1 VFGERHLRHVLLSHM
16 KYYNEMRTH
25 LSIEKDAPVPRVV
38 ERAGHILCRPVLGGL
53 HHQYVRTSFTTG
65 TTAWAELLDHGYVN
79 FTMEAVAKRA
89 GTSRPVLSRRRPT
102 RAELAVAAIGHYIQK
117 NPVSVPDL
125 GSVRDEL
132 AMLLQKF
139 SERGVST
146 ITKVLFS
153 MRDYFVET
161 NSSLADLR
169 SKLEGRRTIEEVL
182 QRGVRRGEIDPSK
195 LTKRIASLPLDLGRH
210 EVFMTHKPVPRAV
223 IAEIL
228 DTIFLPLV
236 ATKKGARV
244 SHRN

>member
-1 VFGERHLRHVLLSHM
+1 M
-16 KYYNEMRTH
+16 
-25 LSIEKDAPVPRVV
+25 P
-38 ERAGHILCRPVLGGL
+38 
-53 HHQYVRTSFTTG
+53 
-65 TTAWAELLDHGYVN
+65 AWASGVGQDQGLSWPARHWPVVAAPSAWPPVSN
-79 FTMEAVAKRA
+79 FPGLANGEI
-89 GTSRPVLSRRRPT
+89 
-102 RAELAVAAIGHYIQK
+102 RAEFAVAAIGHYIQK

-132 AMLLQKF
+132 AMLLQEF

-146 ITKVLFS
+146 VTKIVFS

-182 QRGVRRGEIDPSK
+182 RRGVRRGEIDPSK

-210 EVFMTHKPVPRAV
+210 EVFMTHKPIPKAV

-228 DTIFLPLV
+228 DTFFLPLV
-236 ATKKGARV
+236 ATKKMPRPRRAAPRQ
-244 SHRN
+244 HR

>member
-1 VFGERHLRHVLLSHM
+1 MTVKKAVRRRG
-16 KYYNEMRTH
+16 
-25 LSIEKDAPVPRVV
+25 
-38 ERAGHILCRPVLGGL
+38 RALDEAILG
-53 HHQYVRTSFTTG
+53 
-65 TTAWAELLDHGYVN
+65 TAWAELLDHGYVN

-89 GTSRPVLSRRRPT
+89 GTSRPVLSRRWPT

-132 AMLLQKF
+132 VMLLQKF
-139 SERGVST
+139 SERGAST
-146 ITKVLFS
+146 ITKVLFG

-182 QRGVRRGEIDPSK
+182 QRGVRRGEIDPGK
-195 LTKRIASLPLDLGRH
+195 LTKRIASLPLDLVRH
-210 EVFMTHKPVPRAV
+210 EVFMTHKPVSKAV

-236 ATKKGARV
+236 VPKKETRPNP
-244 SHRN
+244 RN